1 MPERPGFS
9 SRISFLKSGENA
21 ILDLF
26 FLVRLDMFSLDSFHF
41 GRKISFIMRWRIL
54 QIFNRYLEF
63 GGEEAV
69 VQRMTP
75 VLRKVYDVE
84 DFAGSTRDFLGNSLV
99 SKLQAPFRAWYNPS
113 VARQL
118 RRAQRQKAFDFWQ
131 VHNVF
136 PGLSPSVYFEA
147 ARLGIPVIHFL
158 HNYRL
163 GCVNGLFLN
172 HGNPCHRCLDGN
184 FWPSFFT
191 GCWRDSRLISGWAG
205 LILFSLRKYRLYE
218 KMAGWIALSHHQKS
232 LCVQM
237 GIPESR
243 IHIVP
248 HFHTLKQDPPAPCPE
263 GDVLYLGRLSR
274 EKGVDLLLQAWS
286 LVRAHGRKLQ
296 ICGTGPEEEALRHLA
311 RSQGLTN
318 VVFRGF
324 MTGEDLEE
332 VWRQT
337 AFLVVPSIVPET
349 FGMVVLEAWARR
361 RACLSFR
368 LGSLGELIEDNK
380 DGRLVSPG
388 SIEALG
394 SAIQE
399 MVDHP
404 SGVESMGHLG
414 ADKLNQN
421 FSEKIWLSRMEKV
434 YQDFAPMGRAGTN
447 VSIEVV

>member
-1 MPERPGFS
+1 
-9 SRISFLKSGENA
+9 
-21 ILDLF
+21 
-26 FLVRLDMFSLDSFHF
+26 
-41 GRKISFIMRWRIL
+41 
-54 QIFNRYLEF
+54 
-63 GGEEAV
+63 
-69 VQRMTP
+69 
-75 VLRKVYDVE
+75 
-84 DFAGSTRDFLGNSLV
+84 
-99 SKLQAPFRAWYNPS
+99 
-113 VARQL
+113 
-118 RRAQRQKAFDFWQ
+118 
-131 VHNVF
+131 
-136 PGLSPSVYFEA
+136 
-147 ARLGIPVIHFL
+147 
-158 HNYRL
+158 
-163 GCVNGLFLN
+163 
-172 HGNPCHRCLDGN
+172 
-184 FWPSFFT
+184 
-191 GCWRDSRLISGWAG
+191 
-205 LILFSLRKYRLYE
+205 
-218 KMAGWIALSHHQKS
+218 
-232 LCVQM
+232 
-237 GIPESR
+237 
-243 IHIVP
+243 
-248 HFHTLKQDPPAPCPE
+248 
-263 GDVLYLGRLSR
+263 
-274 EKGVDLLLQAWS
+274 
-286 LVRAHGRKLQ
+286 
-296 ICGTGPEEEALRHLA
+296 
-311 RSQGLTN
+311 
-318 VVFRGF
+318 